1 MVKVTEQRIGQ
12 LPVDELDQ
20 KVKGRM
26 LELRAK
32 EEEEEE
38 FEATG
43 SLKKKELDKQF
54 SSGIH
59 VSANLQFC
67 FWLPTPRL
75 RGLASARAERVAHL
89 ALKQRSPAEA
99 ALTVHKA
106 MDVPKHYTAASLV
119 AALEDVG
126 KEAEITRKVP
136 RSTNKKVVFFRDR
149 CRASGIHPRGRRGT
163 SKFEV
168 LLEVMFVAG
177 AVLDELGRR
186 VHPGLTRE
194 HDFETKVRERV
205 NLADVLTGSKVSFVK
220 PSSF

>member
-32 EEEEEE
+32 EEEEEEE

-75 RGLASARAERVAHL
+75 RGLAWARAERVAHL

-136 RSTNKKVVFFRDR
+136 RSTNKKVVFF
-149 CRASGIHPRGRRGT
+149 SGQVQGSGHSSAWQAWHFKIRGAFGGHVRGR
-163 SKFEV
+163 
-168 LLEVMFVAG
+168 
-177 AVLDELGRR
+177 
-186 VHPGLTRE
+186 
-194 HDFETKVRERV
+194 
-205 NLADVLTGSKVSFVK
+205 GSVG
-220 PSSF
+220 